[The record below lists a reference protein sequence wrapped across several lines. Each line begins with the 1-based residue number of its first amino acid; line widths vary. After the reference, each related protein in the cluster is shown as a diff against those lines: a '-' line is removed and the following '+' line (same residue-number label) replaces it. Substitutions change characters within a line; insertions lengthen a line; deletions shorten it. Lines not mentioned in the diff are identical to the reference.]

1 LLNSCSACCLQSA
14 TASAETGVEGR
25 YLSAD
30 VSDVRILLT
39 IQAPPPKAFIV
50 LHRIPPGVTMT
61 GASPTPSGFQQDG
74 TTVKWLFKRPPPG
87 SITAYDA
94 AFPAGA
100 GEPTGRGDP
109 LPSSRQRVSGG
120 ENYQQDRGRASG

>member
-1 LLNSCSACCLQSA
+1 MRHRIAQLLFSLLLAVGN
-14 TASAETGVEGR
+14 ASAETGVEGR

-61 GASPTPSGFQQDG
+61 GASPTPSGFHQDG

-87 SITAYDA
+87 SIMLTMQ
-94 AFPAGA
+94 
-100 GEPTGRGDP
+100 
-109 LPSSRQRVSGG
+109 LSRQVPENQLEG
-120 ENYQQDRGRASG
+120 EIRYRHPASGSLVVRTISR